1 MTPTGRDRLATG
13 ATAGAG
19 PRVVV
24 LAGGV
29 GGSKLVAGLAAVL
42 APSELLTVVNT
53 GDDFVHLGLSISPDL
68 DTVVHRL
75 AGVHDPVRGWGRADE
90 SWMVMEAVADL
101 GGPDWFRLG
110 DRDLATH
117 MVRTHRRRAGATLT
131 AVTHDLCRALGVEH
145 PVVPMTDDP
154 VATHLRTDDGW
165 LGFQEWFVARR
176 SEPPVHELAFR
187 GAADATA
194 DPDVVDA
201 LVHAELVVLAPSN
214 PFLSI
219 DPILAIPGLRAAL
232 DARTGPVVAVSPIVG
247 GRALKGPAARLLADF
262 SLDVSALGVAD
273 HLGDVLTGMVVDTTD
288 ADLVPDLR
296 ARGLHAWATD
306 TVMDDPATEA
316 ELARWVVDH
325 AVST

>member
-1 MTPTGRDRLATG
+1 M
-13 ATAGAG
+13 ATAGPEGPARHDVPIER

-29 GGSKLVAGLAAVL
+29 GGSKLVSGLAAVL
-42 APSELLTVVNT
+42 SPRELLTVVNT

-75 AGVHDPVRGWGRADE
+75 AGVHDPAQGWGRAGE
-90 SWMVMEAVADL
+90 TWTVMGAVADL

-117 MVRTHRRRAGATLT
+117 LVRTQRLRAGATLT
-131 AVTHDLCRALGVEH
+131 DVTAQLCHAHGIAY

-165 LGFQEWFVARR
+165 LDFQEWFVRRR
-176 SEPPVHELAFR
+176 SQPTVHEVAFR
-187 GAADATA
+187 GADDATVDPAVATAVAHA
-194 DPDVVDA
+194 D
-201 LVHAELVVLAPSN
+201 LVVLAPSN

-219 DPILAIPGLRAAL
+219 DPILAVGGLRAAL
-232 DARTGPVVAVSPIVG
+232 ADRTGPVVAVSPIVG

-262 SLDVSALGVAD
+262 ALEQSALGVAD
-273 HLGDVLTGMVVDTTD
+273 HLRDVVTGMVVDAVD
-288 ADLVPDLR
+288 VDLLPALR
-296 ARGLHAWATD
+296 ARGLDAWATD
-306 TVMDDPATEA
+306 TVMDDDEAAARLGRWLVEHVAPA
-316 ELARWVVDH
+316 
-325 AVST
+325 